1 MDILPETNSIS
12 LDTLEKYIERHPE
25 DAEKWL
31 EFIRDPAENAILY
44 GNQGERRRW
53 IRREVGEINEEL
65 YNKCLDLHSV
75 PSEVPVEHYRDGCLL
90 CKKSWTSTEDVP
102 TTTFI
107 CGHKFHTTCTMV
119 NQYYNDTFRC
129 GVEGCD
135 IDTWDYVR
143 KIVRSK
149 EKAISKVENIL
160 IDSYR
165 KRKDFK
171 QDVNELNNTISSS
184 NASHTAVRKLI
195 EQGRKEFIHKHL
207 YSINQMQNDLNQ
219 GMEFIRNS
227 EEMDKYKK
235 SVRVYRKKA
244 NYIFRKYHISSREL
258 RERNILRMPWR
269 LRWVLERHRNAFS
282 YYKMGF
288 RLYPGKKQMK
298 DPLNTRNNTIENV

>member
-1 MDILPETNSIS
+1 MPL
-12 LDTLEKYIERHPE
+12 RQV
-25 DAEKWL
+25 
-31 EFIRDPAENAILY
+31 R
-44 GNQGERRRW
+44 GEL
-53 IRREVGEINEEL
+53 NEEL
-65 YNKCLDLHSV
+65 YKKYSDLQNV
-75 PSEVPVEHYRDGCLL
+75 VSEAPIDHYRDGCLF
-90 CKKSWTSTEDVP
+90 CKKSWASTEDVP

-207 YSINQMQNDLNQ
+207 YSINQMQNDLNE
-219 GMEFIRNS
+219 GVEFVRNS
-227 EEMDKYKK
+227 QEMDNYKK
-235 SVRVYRKKA
+235 SVRAYRKKA
-244 NYIFRKYHISSREL
+244 TYIFRKYHISSREL
-258 RERNILRMPWR
+258 RERNIIRMGWR
-269 LRWVLERHRNAFS
+269 VRWVLERHRTAFS
-282 YYKMGF
+282 FYKMGLK
-288 RLYPGKKQMK
+288 LYPGRKPYK
-298 DPLNTRNNTIENV
+298 DPLDTRENV